1 MVRLTITREK
11 GLVVTVPAGFR
22 MDLLSDIIASKS
34 EWIAKSL
41 KKLES
46 TPAPIKT
53 KPLPTELRLLAVDE
67 IWTVVYKPLP
77 GRSTTLTVKSNRVL
91 MIEGKVNSARA
102 VRALLNRWLRV
113 RAEQVLPDWLARLS
127 RSTRL
132 GYNDVSIR
140 DQRTRWGSCSSA
152 KNINLNQKLL
162 FLPPDLVDYILIHE
176 LCHTAQMSHS
186 RNFWN
191 LVGKYLPDYAE
202 RRKRMRVYEK
212 EITW

>member
-22 MDLLSDIIASKS
+22 MDLLSDILASKS

-46 TPAPIKT
+46 TPAPVKT

-67 IWTVVYKPLP
+67 NWTVVYKPLP
-77 GRSTTLTVKSNRVL
+77 GRSTTLTVKSNHVL
-91 MIEGKVNSARA
+91 MIEGKVSSARA

-132 GYNDVSIR
+132 GYKDVSIR

-186 RNFWN
+186 KNFWN

-202 RRKRMRVYEK
+202 RRKRMRIYEK